1 MQQHIIT
8 RVIIL
13 GTVAIL
19 GIVGMQTYWVATTWN
34 LNDTEFSQK
43 VQLALYGVARQLA
56 AENNS
61 DLPNRDI
68 VRQRSSNYFIVNME
82 SEIDALRLEIL
93 TQQELVRLGLDV
105 PFEYAIFDCTNDE
118 MAYGARCEPTFKHQ
132 PEEPAEPQSY
142 LAPDKNLLY
151 YFGIKFPERTGYIWE
166 KMQLVVFLSVILLLT
181 VAFFLYSLFVIL
193 GQRRLASMQK
203 DFIDNMTHE
212 FKTPLSTLRI
222 AASVFMR
229 DERIASDDRLSRYA
243 RLIHEQYERLNGQ
256 VEKVLQISRIEK
268 GNFEIKKEL
277 VDLQELLPSLT
288 GSIAARTEE
297 LGGQLATHLPSGPLL
312 LQADP
317 VHLSNIIHNLL
328 DNAVKYG
335 GSPPMITIGGRC
347 KDKVLHL
354 YVADE
359 GPGIAP
365 EHQDRLFEKFYR
377 IPTGDVHDVK
387 GFGLGLFY
395 VAQICRAHG
404 WQIRVESK
412 PGHGTTFHLKMD
424 LVPPRAEVPAQP
436 DVFQRTP

>member
-1 MQQHIIT
+1 MQQHIIN

-13 GTVAIL
+13 GVIAIL

-34 LNDTEFSQK
+34 LNDTEFNQK

-61 DLPNRDI
+61 DLPSRDI
-68 VRQRSSNYFIVNME
+68 VRQRSSNYFIVNIE

-93 TQQELVRLGLDV
+93 MQQELVRLSLDV

-118 MAYGARCEPTFKHQ
+118 MAYGARCEPTNEHQ
-132 PEEPAEPQSY
+132 PEEPVEMQSY

-151 YFGIKFPERTGYIWE
+151 YFGVKFPERTGYIWQ
-166 KMQLVVFLSVILLLT
+166 KMQLVVFFSVILLLT
-181 VAFFLYSLFVIL
+181 VAFFIYSIIVIL

-212 FKTPLSTLRI
+212 FKTPLSTIRI

-229 DERIASDDRLSRYA
+229 DERIARDDRLKRYA

-268 GNFEIKKEL
+268 GNFEIKKERT
-277 VDLQELLPSLT
+277 DLQDLLPSLT

-297 LGGQLATHLPSGPLL
+297 LGGRLESRMPDGPLPVL
-312 LQADP
+312 ADP
-317 VHLSNIIHNLL
+317 VHLSNIIYNLL
-328 DNAVKYG
+328 DNAAKYG
-335 GSPPMITIGGRC
+335 GRPPHITIGGRR
-347 KDKVLHL
+347 KGKQFHL
-354 YVADE
+354 YVADK
-359 GPGIAP
+359 GPGIHP
-365 EHQDRLFEKFYR
+365 DHQERLFEKFYR
-377 IPTGDVHDVK
+377 VPTGDVHDVK

-404 WQIRVESK
+404 WPIRVESK
-412 PGHGTTFHLKMD
+412 PGQGTTFHLKIELLD
-424 LVPPRAEVPAQP
+424 
-436 DVFQRTP
+436 D